1 MPTARHEDLMLAAF
15 HRLEVAQVRPETPAA
30 VSLVFAVPA
39 GLSAA
44 YRFEPGQHLTLR
56 TQLHGVETRR
66 SYSVCA
72 GLDDGE
78 LRIAV
83 KRVEDGVFSRWL
95 SDTVKAGDR
104 IDVMTPQGRFGL
116 RPDPLAARTYLAIAA
131 GSGITPVISI
141 VRSVLARERR
151 SRVVLLYGNRTT
163 QSIIFKE
170 ALEDLKDR
178 FLDRFSL
185 LHVLSRERQEL
196 ALLNGRI
203 DADKIA
209 TVLRRL
215 VPADRIDQAF
225 LCGPAGL
232 IEQSRASLLRGGVSA
247 ARIHVEHFT
256 IDGLPRSFRHPSRTK
271 TEGDEPGATVRVRLN
286 GVEHGVALLAGES
299 ILEAGL
305 RHGLDMPFSCRAGM
319 CCTCRAMLTQ
329 GKVEMDQNYS
339 LEPWELQ
346 AGYVLTCQARPVTPN
361 LVVDYDH
368 I

>member
-1 MPTARHEDLMLAAF
+1 MQVAF
-15 HRLEVAQVRPETPAA
+15 HRLEVRQIRPETPEA
-30 VSLVFAVPA
+30 VSVVFAVPEE
-39 GLSAA
+39 LSQA
-44 YRFEPGQHLTLR
+44 YRFDPGQHLTLR
-56 TQLHGVETRR
+56 TTLRGVETRR
-66 SYSVCA
+66 SYSICA

-83 KRVEDGVFSRWL
+83 KKVEDGVFSRWL
-95 SDTVKAGDR
+95 GESVKPGDW

-116 RPDPLAARTYLAIAA
+116 RPDPEAARTYLAIAA

-141 VRSVLARERR
+141 VRSVLARERK

-163 QSIIFKE
+163 HSIIFKE

-185 LHVLSRERQEL
+185 LHVLSRERQEV
-196 ALLNGRI
+196 ALLDGRI
-203 DADKIA
+203 DPDKIA
-209 TVLRRL
+209 VVLHML
-215 VPADRIDQAF
+215 APADQIDQAF

-232 IEQSRASLLRGGVSA
+232 IEQSRASLLRGGVPA

-256 IDGLPRSFRHPSRTK
+256 IDGLPRSARGRGRAKADSQ
-271 TEGDEPGATVRVRLN
+271 EPAATVRVRLN
-286 GVEHGVALLAGES
+286 GIEHRVALAPGES

-305 RHGLDMPFSCRAGM
+305 RHGLDLPFSCRAGM
-319 CCTCRAMLTQ
+319 CCTCRAMLTH
-329 GKVEMDQNYS
+329 GRVDMDQNYS

-346 AGYVLTCQARPVTPN
+346 AGYVLTCQAHPVTQT
-361 LVVDYDH
+361 LSVDYDQ